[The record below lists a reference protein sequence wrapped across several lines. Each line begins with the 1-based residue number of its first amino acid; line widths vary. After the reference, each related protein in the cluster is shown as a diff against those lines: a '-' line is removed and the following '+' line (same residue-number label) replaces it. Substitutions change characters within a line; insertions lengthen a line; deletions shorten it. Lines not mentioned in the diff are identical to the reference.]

1 MNTDGNSH
9 TPAITHNI
17 ILAIGYIGNN
27 VGISKHKS
35 TTIKKYK
42 KLRGTQ
48 FP

>member
-1 MNTDGNSH
+1 MKTVGNVH

-17 ILAIGYIGNN
+17 ILAIECIGNN
-27 VGISKHKS
+27 VGISKPKN
-35 TTIKKYK
+35 TNKKRYK